1 MSVHGSTLMPSPV
14 GALSEFETISWK
26 KTPQTLLMAANV
38 FAESSSDL
46 IDSSTNLD
54 TEGPTDLF
62 SIESYNKTN
71 NGMDGN
77 TPLIGYRIA
86 PFFIDAEPRDLL

>member
-54 TEGPTDLF
+54 TEENY
-62 SIESYNKTN
+62 SKTN
-71 NGMDGN
+71 NDMDGN